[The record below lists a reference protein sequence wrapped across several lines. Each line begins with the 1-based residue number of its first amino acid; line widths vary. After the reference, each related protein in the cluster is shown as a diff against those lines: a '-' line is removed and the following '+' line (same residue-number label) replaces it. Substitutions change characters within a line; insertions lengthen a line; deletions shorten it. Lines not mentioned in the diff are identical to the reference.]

1 MNFIMVYCTI
11 DTADNAKNIA
21 KSLVQEKLAACV
33 NILPSVYSIYKWENE
48 VTEDSEFLLLIKT
61 KKDLFDKLKNR
72 ITELHPY
79 SIPEIIGV
87 DISYCSEAYLSWLK
101 SNTL

>member
-87 DISYCSEAYLSWLK
+87 DIRYGSEAYLSWLK